1 MNDVNEE
8 SRRLEVTPEGVFIV
22 SSRKLLRLR
31 SLKARK
37 TRLEGQIL
45 RLHQEQRYHMAQI
58 EANNKKTG
66 ELELEL
72 STFNS
77 PEILAWIE
85 RRERQLAEERE
96 GKREER
102 KEANQRARHF
112 LREYIGEEA
121 YAKLRKQG
129 FLEFE
134 GGDRRAYRI
143 DSKGQLYRGGS
154 RVCVIH
160 PRSLPLPDFIVSV
173 LTTVKEGRLGLIRR

>member
-1 MNDVNEE
+1 VNEE

-22 SSRKLLRLR
+22 GSRKLHL
-31 SLKARK
+31 SNLKARK

-45 RLHQEQRYHMAQI
+45 RLHREQRELKAQI
-58 EANNKKTG
+58 EANNKKIG

-72 STFNS
+72 ATFNS
-77 PEILAWIE
+77 PEVLAWIE

-96 GKREER
+96 RRMEEKRE
-102 KEANQRARHF
+102 ANRRARTF
-112 LREYIGEEA
+112 LCEYIGEEA
-121 YAKLRKQG
+121 YAELRNKG

-134 GGDRRAYRI
+134 GSDGRAYKI

-160 PRSLPLPDFIVSV
+160 PRSLPLPDFIISV
-173 LTTVKEGRLGLIRR
+173 LTTVKEGRLR